1 MSLTDS
7 GRSALNPATGGTNYH
22 ATGATGE
29 TVVVEASR
37 EVIDDRGEE
46 AVLLKVREKYD
57 AGQVVNGKVIIR
69 NSDFQ

>member
-1 MSLTDS
+1 MSLTYS
-7 GRSALNPATGGTNYH
+7 GRSAPNTATGGTNYH
-22 ATGATGE
+22 ATGAAGE

-46 AVLLKVREKYD
+46 AVLRKAREKYD